1 LTRIYTVIDQVV
13 SLILVA
19 FVVLGAVLLLVGV
32 LDLGMSMSGLVR
44 SVMHSVNVD
53 TDIGVGLLR
62 GFFLLVL
69 GAILLVI
76 SLGVSESLENIYYQ
90 IEGAFLQ

>member
-1 LTRIYTVIDQVV
+1 
-13 SLILVA
+13 
-19 FVVLGAVLLLVGV
+19 
-32 LDLGMSMSGLVR
+32 
-44 SVMHSVNVD
+44 MHSVNVD